1 MMLLQALP
9 LAAAL
14 FVLFPRIN
22 GPLWGLP
29 GDAHSAST
37 GMSDTMSPGQISDLA
52 NNDEVA
58 FRVQFEGLAP
68 AQSQMYWR
76 GPTLGHFDGKVWRAV
91 RADVVPRPAAQ
102 ATLPEGGK
110 ALHYRSTLEP
120 HSGRWLF
127 ALDLP
132 ASVPSAPDL
141 AVSVSP
147 DFDML
152 ATDRVATRTRFDATA
167 RLDASI
173 GLNETPLSLQNWL
186 QLPPGHHRRTLEL
199 ASRWR
204 NEEADNGAL
213 VKRTLSMFETQFKQS
228 VEEMLSE
235 YPTLVT
241 AAAFQLGALFN
252 RNDYPDVESIT
263 GKFRFSYVFMPV
275 PTAGDFRIQAADD
288 AIAELQA
295 QAEEHMNKRVNDAM
309 KDIWTRLHECLS
321 HMSDKLGDL
330 PTPRVLKDGTEVHS
344 QVFRDSLVNNAVELC
359 GLLTKLNV
367 TDDPN
372 LEQARH
378 KLESAITGVTAE
390 GLRSDDGERD
400 HLKKQVDDILKAFA
414 F

>member
-1 MMLLQALP
+1 MTVQNSAILVDLNISAWTGRKLDKRVSEEIDASKGTKAKGGNYHKHLLAGTDKL
-9 LAAAL
+9 
-14 FVLFPRIN
+14 
-22 GPLWGLP
+22 
-29 GDAHSAST
+29 DA
-37 GMSDTMSPGQISDLA
+37 
-52 NNDEVA
+52 
-58 FRVQFEGLAP
+58 VQKIV
-68 AQSQMYWR
+68 S
-76 GPTLGHFDGKVWRAV
+76 AV
-91 RADVVPRPAAQ
+91 RVWHYEQ
-102 ATLPEGGK
+102 TLPWSDGGSR
-110 ALHYRSTLEP
+110 L
-120 HSGRWLF
+120 
-127 ALDLP
+127 LP
-132 ASVPSAPDL
+132 MKN
-141 AVSVSP
+141 
-147 DFDML
+147 F
-152 ATDRVATRTRFDATA
+152 F
-167 RLDASI
+167 
-173 GLNETPLSLQNWL
+173 EY
-186 QLPPGHHRRTLEL
+186 
-199 ASRWR
+199 
-204 NEEADNGAL
+204 
-213 VKRTLSMFETQFKQS
+213 KRTLSLFETQFKQA
-228 VEEMLSE
+228 VDEMLAE

-309 KDIWTRLHECLS
+309 KDIWTRLHDCLH

-330 PTPRVLKDGTEVHS
+330 PTPRVLKDGTEVYS

-390 GLRSDDGERD
+390 GLRANDGERD

>member
-1 MMLLQALP
+1 MTVQNSAILVELNISAWTGRKLDKKVSSEIDASKGTKAKGGNYHKHLLAGTDKL
-9 LAAAL
+9 
-14 FVLFPRIN
+14 
-22 GPLWGLP
+22 
-29 GDAHSAST
+29 DA
-37 GMSDTMSPGQISDLA
+37 
-52 NNDEVA
+52 
-58 FRVQFEGLAP
+58 VQKIV
-68 AQSQMYWR
+68 S
-76 GPTLGHFDGKVWRAV
+76 AV
-91 RADVVPRPAAQ
+91 RVWHYEQ
-102 ATLPEGGK
+102 TLPWSDGG
-110 ALHYRSTLEP
+110 
-120 HSGRWLF
+120 
-127 ALDLP
+127 
-132 ASVPSAPDL
+132 
-141 AVSVSP
+141 
-147 DFDML
+147 
-152 ATDRVATRTRFDATA
+152 A
-167 RLDASI
+167 RL
-173 GLNETPLSLQNWL
+173 
-186 QLPPGHHRRTLEL
+186 LPMKNFFEY
-199 ASRWR
+199 
-204 NEEADNGAL
+204 
-213 VKRTLSMFETQFKQS
+213 KRTLSMFETQFKQS
-228 VEEMLSE
+228 VDEMLSE
-235 YPTLVT
+235 YPVLVT

-309 KDIWTRLHECLS
+309 KDIWTRLHDCLH

-330 PTPRVLKDGTEVHS
+330 PTPRVLKDGTEVYS

-390 GLRSDDGERD
+390 GLRADDGERD

>member
-1 MMLLQALP
+1 MTVQNSAILVDLNISAWTGRKLDKRVSEEIDASKGTKAKGGNYHKHLLAGTDKL
-9 LAAAL
+9 
-14 FVLFPRIN
+14 
-22 GPLWGLP
+22 
-29 GDAHSAST
+29 DA
-37 GMSDTMSPGQISDLA
+37 
-52 NNDEVA
+52 
-58 FRVQFEGLAP
+58 VQKIV
-68 AQSQMYWR
+68 S
-76 GPTLGHFDGKVWRAV
+76 AV
-91 RADVVPRPAAQ
+91 RVWHYEQ
-102 ATLPEGGK
+102 TLPWSDGGSR
-110 ALHYRSTLEP
+110 L
-120 HSGRWLF
+120 
-127 ALDLP
+127 LP
-132 ASVPSAPDL
+132 MKN
-141 AVSVSP
+141 
-147 DFDML
+147 F
-152 ATDRVATRTRFDATA
+152 F
-167 RLDASI
+167 
-173 GLNETPLSLQNWL
+173 EY
-186 QLPPGHHRRTLEL
+186 
-199 ASRWR
+199 
-204 NEEADNGAL
+204 
-213 VKRTLSMFETQFKQS
+213 KRTLSMFETQFKQA
-228 VEEMLSE
+228 VDEMLSE

-309 KDIWTRLHECLS
+309 KDIWTRLHTCLH
-321 HMSDKLGDL
+321 HMSDKLTDL
-330 PTPRVLKDGTEVHS
+330 PTPRVLKDGTEVYS

-390 GLRSDDGERD
+390 GLRADDGERD

>member
-1 MMLLQALP
+1 MTVQNSAILVELNISAWTGRKLDKKVSSEIDASKGTKAKGGNYHKHLLAGTDKL
-9 LAAAL
+9 
-14 FVLFPRIN
+14 
-22 GPLWGLP
+22 
-29 GDAHSAST
+29 DA
-37 GMSDTMSPGQISDLA
+37 
-52 NNDEVA
+52 
-58 FRVQFEGLAP
+58 VQKIV
-68 AQSQMYWR
+68 S
-76 GPTLGHFDGKVWRAV
+76 AV
-91 RADVVPRPAAQ
+91 RVWHYEQ
-102 ATLPEGGK
+102 TLPWSDGG
-110 ALHYRSTLEP
+110 
-120 HSGRWLF
+120 
-127 ALDLP
+127 
-132 ASVPSAPDL
+132 
-141 AVSVSP
+141 
-147 DFDML
+147 
-152 ATDRVATRTRFDATA
+152 A
-167 RLDASI
+167 RL
-173 GLNETPLSLQNWL
+173 
-186 QLPPGHHRRTLEL
+186 LPMKNFFEY
-199 ASRWR
+199 
-204 NEEADNGAL
+204 
-213 VKRTLSMFETQFKQS
+213 KRTLSMFETQFKQA
-228 VEEMLSE
+228 VDEMLTE

-309 KDIWTRLHECLS
+309 KDIWTRLHDCLH

-330 PTPRVLKDGTEVHS
+330 PTPRVLKDGTEVYS

-367 TDDPN
+367 TDDPK

-390 GLRSDDGERD
+390 GLRADDGERD